1 MTYRKLNDFEVIN
14 RIKQGD
20 DEAFQ
25 LLVNQYKYLIAK
37 KIRQFN
43 LAYDYDDCFQEALI
57 LLHKSVMVFD
67 DGYNKTFTRYYELNL
82 TRYLISYKKKN
93 NHYFDFIN
101 YKLPKYANHIYEEP
115 RKYQYLDDEIRRALE
130 ELSAFEKEVYQ
141 TKIINHHSVRQTAK
155 ILKTNEK
162 RIYNALDRIK
172 KKIKTHLMQ

>member
-101 YKLPKYANHIYEEP
+101 YKLPKYANQIYEEP
-115 RKYQYLDDEIRRALE
+115 RKYQYLDDEIRRALR

>member
-25 LLVNQYKYLIAK
+25 LLVNQYQYLIAK

-67 DGYNKTFTRYYELNL
+67 DQFNKTFTRYFELNL

-93 NHYFDFIN
+93 NHYFDLIN
-101 YKLPKYANHIYEEP
+101 YKLPIYTSHVYEEP
-115 RKYQYLDDEIRRALE
+115 RKYHYLDEEIKDALMQ
-130 ELSAFEKEVYQ
+130 LSDFEKEVYQ
-141 TKIINHHSVRQTAK
+141 VKILSHHSVRESAK

-172 KKIKTHLMQ
+172 KKIKIHLMQ